1 MDQSRVHTKKNLYD
15 RLKMMRPILM
25 GLIIY
30 SSLRLV
36 NDVISGTKFWERPL
50 HVNITEIIG
59 VIIFSYLFVAI
70 IGYFLRKNL
79 KRSKIYLEKPK
90 LLKEFTK
97 VALYLELSFMVTL
110 FPFAALTDDGL
121 QWYDVVNLSI
131 IPLLYSLLYYAVA
144 RVNQYMKLSYEQQ
157 IQLEKIVNEQLMA
170 ELKFLKAQVHPHF
183 LFNALNTIYF
193 QMDDDIK
200 VAKFTVEKLSE
211 LLRYQLY
218 DQSEKVSISK
228 ELKYLRSYIDL
239 QKLRMNEHL
248 VLNVNISH
256 KLKDQK
262 VYPLLMLPLVENAF
276 KYTGGAYWITIEAS
290 IVKEHDL
297 FFKVSNS
304 IPDTES
310 RHKIGGIGLENLK
323 RRLEILYS
331 GKSKLDIQKSVNQFE
346 ATLQISL
353 DTVDIIDKDPLVV
366 NP

>member
-1 MDQSRVHTKKNLYD
+1 MI
-15 RLKMMRPILM
+15 RLKHINKYLPDKWQIIGPVLI

-50 HVNITEIIG
+50 HVNVTEIVG
-59 VIIFSYLFVAI
+59 VILFSYLFEGI
-70 IGYFLRKNL
+70 IRYFLQKNL
-79 KRSKIYLEKPK
+79 KKSMTHLKKPR
-90 LLKEFTK
+90 LLKEFAK
-97 VALYLELSFMVTL
+97 VALYLELCFMATL

-131 IPLLYSLLYYAVA
+131 IPLLYCLLYYAVA

-193 QMDDDIK
+193 QMDDNIK

-218 DQSEKVSISK
+218 DQTKKVSISK
-228 ELKYLRSYIDL
+228 ELGYLRSYIDL

-248 VLNVNISH
+248 VLNVNISQ
-256 KLKDQK
+256 KLEDQK

-276 KYTGGAYWITIEAS
+276 KYTGGAYWITIEAR
-290 IVKEHDL
+290 IINENEL

-304 IPDTES
+304 IPDIES
-310 RHKIGGIGLENLK
+310 RRKKGGIGLENLK

-331 GKSKLDIQKSVNQFE
+331 GKSKLELQKSNSQFE

-353 DTVDIIDKDPLVV
+353 DPVDIIDKDPLVV
-366 NP
+366 NS